1 MTPKEKA
8 KELVKK
14 THPLTYTA
22 VHSHNTTGEYYDAKK
37 ISLMFVNEIINSN
50 PLEPT
55 DVDWDDSGGT
65 HQYWYESRQEKA
77 MIFWQEVKQEIEK
90 L

>member
-8 KELVKK
+8 IELIEKFAIITDDYHRPSK
-14 THPLTYTA
+14 QCALIA
-22 VHSHNTTGEYYDAKK
+22 VD
-37 ISLMFVNEIINSN
+37 EIINSI